1 MSFPETMRTPFSH
14 FKVEDGVAYF
24 IFDNPNAKNADDQ
37 FICQDISDCT
47 NYCTE
52 HDEIRV
58 LVFKGNN
65 GCFSAGGDIKSMK
78 DCIDHPETLE
88 IPITAGVRQMGQAAW
103 DVRACAKPTV
113 AWMEGSAAG
122 AGLSI
127 ALACDFRIADEGCK
141 MNFGFSKI
149 GYIPDMGATF
159 ACTRILG
166 VALTTELFLTGRT
179 FTAKDAAE
187 WHLVTKAVPLEELEA
202 AAMKMITK
210 LAQGPT
216 LAYNYIKTC
225 INRATMSGYSL
236 LVEDEAV
243 YQNIL
248 RRSQDHIEGVRA
260 FLEKRPPH
268 YIGK

>member
-1 MSFPETMRTPFSH
+1 
-14 FKVEDGVAYF
+14 
-24 IFDNPNAKNADDQ
+24 
-37 FICQDISDCT
+37 
-47 NYCTE
+47 
-52 HDEIRV
+52 
-58 LVFKGNN
+58 
-65 GCFSAGGDIKSMK
+65 
-78 DCIDHPETLE
+78 
-88 IPITAGVRQMGQAAW
+88 
-103 DVRACAKPTV
+103 
-113 AWMEGSAAG
+113 
-122 AGLSI
+122 
-127 ALACDFRIADEGCK
+127 
-141 MNFGFSKI
+141 
-149 GYIPDMGATF
+149 MGATF

-202 AAMKMITK
+202 AAMKTITK

-260 FLEKRPPH
+260 FLEKRNPH